1 MSVGGSKQYRLTRAR
16 ARGGKKSGL
25 RECRFAR
32 GGRLPAQPV
41 VTVADPFPGTGRKL
55 KHRRL
60 RVDPLQ
66 VGGGGPEVEI
76 QRDETLIGCLQA
88 RCR

>member
-41 VTVADPFPGTGRKL
+41 VPAPIPSPVRA
-55 KHRRL
+55 
-60 RVDPLQ
+60 
-66 VGGGGPEVEI
+66 ES
-76 QRDETLIGCLQA
+76 
-88 RCR
+88 